1 MSSNAAPKVGEKRR
15 HDEGGVSGAHPCADQ
30 ALEEDDVD
38 WWKDLFSA
46 MHDTKQDIYN
56 RLSMV
61 VDNVRECD
69 LKCGSYDEG
78 TGSGIFFSL
87 VNSYGNFAP
96 EKKWDR
102 RFEPTALE
110 KCIRFVECQAL
121 LNAFEMGGNQ
131 ALSCVGTDE
140 VAIRAYCAAL
150 QGGGSVR
157 RKAFTD
163 CPIAK
168 ELKGKPD
175 YVFCKVTYCLQNVVH
190 GSRPVIDLRTCDA
203 DLCESEG
210 DEKEDAVVVSGN
222 GDRAAGAREEQTA
235 LVTEHSSPTFQSGVA
250 GAVGGLEGA
259 PAEAAVD
266 AAMQA
271 PVGSVMERDTSSGAL
286 DVPMATT
293 AGGATSSEAA
303 PQGTTS
309 NTTGPTGEQRRSTES
324 SARKRKSGAKRRNE
338 RKQRERVAGAGAAA
352 GAAETSSASSSG
364 SLEGSPESGGAAS
377 GKAAHKGAT
386 SKPTAPV
393 LQSSSKQNAWSGG
406 IRSQNQR
413 QPEYKAATRA
423 AATHRFRGPGPVYRF
438 VGERVPA
445 AAPIATGTAVR
456 SPSVAPSAG
465 GVGGGAQAL
474 AAGSTV
480 ASQVTFLILSV
491 ISALQGILVQSAGTA
506 SGGEGVSVVVE
517 GL

>member
-15 HDEGGVSGAHPCADQ
+15 HDDGGVSGAHPRADQ
-30 ALEEDDVD
+30 ALEEEEVD
-38 WWKDLFSA
+38 WWMDLFSS
-46 MHDTKQDIYN
+46 MHDTTQDIYN
-56 RLSMV
+56 RLSLV
-61 VDNVRECD
+61 VDNVRDCD
-69 LKCGSYDEG
+69 LECGSYAEG

-96 EKKWDR
+96 EKKRDR

-121 LNAFEMGGNQ
+121 LNAFELGGNK
-131 ALSCVGTDE
+131 ALSSVGTDE

-175 YVFCKVTYCLQNVVH
+175 HVFCKVTYCLQNVVH
-190 GSRPVIDLRTCDA
+190 GSRPVVDLRTCDS

-210 DEKEDAVVVSGN
+210 DEKEDAVVESGN

-235 LVTEHSSPTFQSGVA
+235 LVPEHSSPTFQSGVA

-259 PAEAAVD
+259 PAAAAVD

-271 PVGSVMERDTSSGAL
+271 PVGGVMERDTSSGAV
-286 DVPMATT
+286 DVPMETT

-309 NTTGPTGEQRRSTES
+309 NTTGPTGEQQRSTKS

-352 GAAETSSASSSG
+352 G
-364 SLEGSPESGGAAS
+364 LEGSPESGGAAS

-413 QPEYKAATRA
+413 QPEYKTATRA
-423 AATHRFRGPGPVYRF
+423 AATHRFKGPGPVYRF

-456 SPSVAPSAG
+456 SPSVAPPAG
-465 GVGGGAQAL
+465 GVGGGAQALAL

-480 ASQVTFLILSV
+480 ASQVTFVILSV
-491 ISALQGILVQSAGTA
+491 ISALQGILVQSASTA

>member
-1 MSSNAAPKVGEKRR
+1 MSSSAAPKVGEKRR
-15 HDEGGVSGAHPCADQ
+15 HDEGGVSGAHPCADK
-30 ALEEDDVD
+30 ALEEDDLD
-38 WWKDLFSA
+38 WTDHFSFI
-46 MHDTKQDIYN
+46 HDTKQDIYV
-56 RLSMV
+56 RLSDV
-61 VDNVRECD
+61 VDRVRDCD
-69 LKCGSYDEG
+69 LECGSYDEG
-78 TGSGIFFSL
+78 TGPGIFFSL

-121 LNAFEMGGNQ
+121 LNAFEMGGHQ
-131 ALSCVGTDE
+131 ALSCAGTDK
-140 VAIRAYCAAL
+140 VAMRAYCTAL
-150 QGGGSVR
+150 QGGGSFKH
-157 RKAFTD
+157 KAFTD

-175 YVFCKVTYCLQNVVH
+175 YVFCKVTYCLQNVVR
-190 GSRPVIDLRTCDA
+190 GSRPVVDLRTCDA

-210 DEKEDAVVVSGN
+210 DEKEDAVVESGN

-235 LVTEHSSPTFQSGVA
+235 LVTERSSPTFRSGVA

-259 PAEAAVD
+259 PAEEAVD
-266 AAMQA
+266 AATQA
-271 PVGSVMERDTSSGAL
+271 PVGSVMERDTSSGAV

-293 AGGATSSEAA
+293 AGEATSSEAA
-303 PQGTTS
+303 PQRTTS
-309 NTTGPTGEQRRSTES
+309 NTTGPTGEQQRSTES

-338 RKQRERVAGAGAAA
+338 RKQRERVAGAGAA
-352 GAAETSSASSSG
+352 ETSSASSSS

-406 IRSQNQR
+406 FRSQNQR

-456 SPSVAPSAG
+456 SPSVAPPAG